1 MLLEVVNEGEARQ
14 LPALPFAFDDAL
26 RRTHFRQI

>member
-1 MLLEVVNEGEARQ
+1 MLLEVVHEGEGRQ
-14 LPALPFAFDDAL
+14 FPALPFAFDDAL